1 MVLVISVTGGVVMI
15 YRSNAN
21 LWPPIP
27 NSELMIH
34 SSIGEPLILSNYLD
48 TSTVKLIRA
57 FLFSSNRF
65 FGNLCSTTTIQRYA
79 PGPDHRC
86 RWSGSQNSTTKVCTY
101 IERLSVVGSYLEL
114 RGSRA
119 MVALLLPIAPKLCAE
134 LCSLLSTQS
143 ISRERAAK
151 TVSHF

>member
-1 MVLVISVTGGVVMI
+1 MVLVISVTGGVNMI

-27 NSELMIH
+27 NSKLMIH

-65 FGNLCSTTTIQRYA
+65 FGNLCSTTTIRRYA
-79 PGPDHRC
+79 LGPDHRC

-119 MVALLLPIAPKLCAE
+119 MVALLLPIAPKSV
-134 LCSLLSTQS
+134 CSLLSTHS
-143 ISRERAAK
+143 VYI
-151 TVSHF
+151 

>member
-21 LWPPIP
+21 LWPPSCNP
-27 NSELMIH
+27 NSKLMIH

-48 TSTVKLIRA
+48 TSTTVKLIRA

-65 FGNLCSTTTIQRYA
+65 FGNLCSTTTIRRYA
-79 PGPDHRC
+79 LGPDHRC

-119 MVALLLPIAPKLCAE
+119 MVALLLPIAPKSV
-134 LCSLLSTQS
+134 CSLLSTHS
-143 ISRERAAK
+143 VYI
-151 TVSHF
+151 